1 MIHDS
6 WYAHTACTVV
16 RQLVTQTV
24 WCVQNWPLYAD
35 MLLGNG
41 QHSRLNDSM
50 QYTVD
55 ILIKALL
62 KQNESIRGLMEETV
76 TNFIVES

>member
-1 MIHDS
+1 
-6 WYAHTACTVV
+6 
-16 RQLVTQTV
+16 
-24 WCVQNWPLYAD
+24 

-41 QHSRLNDSM
+41 QHSQLNDSM

-62 KQNESIRGLMEETV
+62 KQNEFIRGLMKETV
-76 TNFIVES
+76 TNFIVAPCLGHLKYNKLSQRRTSESQ